1 MPPRSCLSPRATRI
15 AKRADG
21 YFTGQSAQTFQ
32 GQGAPK
38 QDMQLL
44 PRLDCARVHLPRS
57 NPHLYGSVS
66 VQISR
71 RGTLNLR
78 THADNPFAPTDNRGA
93 PEPLSIR
100 SPQNYND
107 RERDRG
113 PRSGAYRSDGQ
124 RSAGGGGTALQHDI
138 LVDMC
143 SVVLRTSTQ
152 CRTCARCSWTRGEGS
167 NPSPP
172 SPPPS
177 WGTKLFDIFDAST
190 QGVPPS
196 YPLSHPIS
204 FLPPIPPPSLPFP
217 PSIVDCTRHAPA
229 DGPLCSVCPQGGGRA
244 SCAP

>member
-143 SVVLRTSTQ
+143 SEHQLNAGRAHGVHGPEERGPTPLHPAPPPLGGPSSSASSTRRLKV
-152 CRTCARCSWTRGEGS
+152 CRLAT
-167 NPSPP
+167 PSPIP
-172 SPPPS
+172 SPS
-177 WGTKLFDIFDAST
+177 
-190 QGVPPS
+190 
-196 YPLSHPIS
+196 SH
-204 FLPPIPPPSLPFP
+204 PSLPHPSPSLP
-217 PSIVDCTRHAPA
+217 P
-229 DGPLCSVCPQGGGRA
+229 L
-244 SCAP
+244 